1 MSGNPL
7 VNQMNTSN
15 FMAGIQNSPIMKIA
29 QMMKSGGNPQALLQQ
44 MMGGNNSQ
52 MQQVMQMVNGKSP
65 SDMGAMI
72 NDLAKQRGVNVKD
85 LVSTLGVPENTIKNL
100 NLNLE

>member
-44 MMGGNNSQ
+44 MMGGNNAQ

-65 SDMGAMI
+65 DQLGQEIKDMANKKGIDI
-72 NDLAKQRGVNVKD
+72 NQLTQ
-85 LVSTLGVPENTIKNL
+85 TLGVPESALKSMGLI
-100 NLNLE
+100 

>member
-44 MMGGNNSQ
+44 MMGGNNAQ
-52 MQQVMQMVNGKSP
+52 MQQVMQMMNGK
-65 SDMGAMI
+65 DQNQINELIANTAKEKGVDLKQLAAQMGM
-72 NDLAKQRGVNVKD
+72 
-85 LVSTLGVPENTIKNL
+85 PENARKLYGI
-100 NLNLE
+100 E

>member
-29 QMMKSGGNPQALLQQ
+29 QMMKSGGNPQALFQQ
-44 MMGGNNSQ
+44 MMGGNANQ
-52 MQQVMQMVNGKSP
+52 IMQMVNGKSP
-65 SDMGAMI
+65 DQLGQEIKDMASKKGIDI
-72 NDLAKQRGVNVKD
+72 NQLTQ
-85 LVSTLGVPENTIKNL
+85 TLGVPESALKSMGLI
-100 NLNLE
+100 